1 MKTHTRI
8 PTAAAVAAMVLL
20 ASCSMP
26 VQVPAQTQQQQQN
39 TQTFIDQ
46 LRKLVQGPSQT
57 SKAYPWEEFVPDPL
71 LAPQPLPQVVWPA
84 LGAGDFPQT
93 LPPVVWPAPG
103 AGDFAQAQ
111 PQWLVGPVKDTRA
124 PVGGINPGIVIPELL
139 STVVW
144 PETAVPRPIYWHT
157 VGVDEREL
165 VPPVVA
171 PPVNNVAPENV
182 FAINPAR
189 EAAAERALRLTP
201 LVAPRL
207 TRQDVAERSAQ
218 RAVDGP

>member
-1 MKTHTRI
+1 MKTHTHI
-8 PTAAAVAAMVLL
+8 AKAAAVAAMVLL

-103 AGDFAQAQ
+103 AGDFQT
-111 PQWLVGPVKDTRA
+111 VKPA
-124 PVGGINPGIVIPELL
+124 PVAGINPNIVIPELL
-139 STVVW
+139 TSVVW
-144 PETAVPRPIYWHT
+144 PETAAPRPIYWHT

-165 VPPVVA
+165 VPPVAAPVNVA
-171 PPVNNVAPENV
+171 PP
-182 FAINPAR
+182 
-189 EAAAERALRLTP
+189 
-201 LVAPRL
+201 APR
-207 TRQDVAERSAQ
+207 
-218 RAVDGP
+218 AVPAGIRPETLEPVGDGKTDLIRVPGPVDDCPIRPAAGPC